1 MRDLKTLRASA
12 PASRWLRGRLVLL
25 GAALFVLLVVVFG
38 RAVELQVHKQE
49 HLKDKAED
57 QYLRVLSTPGRRG
70 DIFDRRGTP
79 LAQSVD
85 VDSAWVDPSELPAP
99 REAAQKLARAL
110 SVDSHE
116 LLERF
121 ARGRRFAWVKR
132 ALTPTEVARLK
143 ALALPGVHTLK
154 EPRRFYPQ
162 RELAAHLVGLVGTD
176 AHGLD
181 GLEKS
186 FEDELA
192 GDEVTTQGVRDGRGR
207 KLLPNGA
214 QDPTARQ
221 GASLT
226 LTIDRQLQNV
236 AEKALG
242 QAVTDAKATAG
253 MAVILDPR
261 TGQVLALANA
271 PRFNPN
277 LVQASSAEARRNRAV
292 TDEFEPGS
300 TVKALVVASA
310 LDDRAISE
318 DSSFDCENGSWKVGK
333 NVIHDTH
340 PHGTL
345 TPRGILQVSSNIGA
359 AKVAQRLGRERLQDT
374 FERFGFGE
382 RTNLGLPSEGKGRV
396 PFPKA
401 EVSLATQAFGQG
413 LTATAVQ
420 VAAAFGALANG
431 GVLMKPYLVSTVV
444 DHDGVVLLENKPTVV
459 RRVVSEKSARRVVAM
474 LESVVEPGGTATRAR
489 MDEYRVAGK
498 TGTAQK
504 ADPVARGYSDERV
517 ASFVGMVPAEDPRVV
532 VLVVI
537 DEPKTDVYGGMVAA
551 PAFKEIAAQAMVA
564 LGVPP
569 SRPAPGGLVTK
580 KEAEAPSKSSLMRA
594 IERAQGI
601 DVVTEQISD
610 GTVRVPDLTG
620 APGRVAVAQL
630 VGVALEPRLS
640 GSGRVVTQRPAAGTL
655 VEKGTRVQLELA
667 SRLPTPPR

>member
-504 ADPVARGYSDERV
+504 ADPVAKGYSDERV